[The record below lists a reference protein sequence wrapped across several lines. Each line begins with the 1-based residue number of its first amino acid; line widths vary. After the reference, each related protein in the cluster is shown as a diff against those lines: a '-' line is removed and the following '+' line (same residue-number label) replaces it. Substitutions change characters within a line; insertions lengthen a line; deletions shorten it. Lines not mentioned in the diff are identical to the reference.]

1 MNYSKRTASVLS
13 AGDFEE
19 LLDILD
25 LLRLL
30 RRKKESML
38 AQLCTAMRFDM
49 SLSRGRQILISSHP
63 SIHSSII
70 HATLCA
76 QKRGVI
82 HYCGI
87 RTIAVVRKRGIAK
100 GCHAKSAFSGGDIQK
115 W

>member
-49 SLSRGRQILISSHP
+49 SLSR
-63 SIHSSII
+63 
-70 HATLCA
+70 
-76 QKRGVI
+76 
-82 HYCGI
+82 
-87 RTIAVVRKRGIAK
+87 VVKY
-100 GCHAKSAFSGGDIQK
+100 
-115 W
+115 